1 MYDFSKEI
9 FKFHDQHITLTRGQ
23 QNDMRSRREANLK
36 RIKAGLE
43 ELGKPSVA
51 ETINQGGYA
60 QKTMTQPPEANE
72 DSRYDIDMGVV
83 FDKDDSVGPKS
94 TRRWVRDAIAR
105 KAVNMKNDPELKKK
119 CVRVVYANGYQ
130 CDFPVFR
137 RELSGQSFSYE
148 ISTGEE
154 WEKSDPRAINKWFE
168 DEISNKSPDNGGRY
182 QLRRIARMLKYF
194 CKVHA
199 HRRNRKFPAGLVAT
213 ALAVEA
219 YKAEDGRDDLSF
231 RETLRYLSTRSE
243 HNPVFANG
251 LIISDEKDADR
262 IRRLADEAREVVE
275 HLDGLNG
282 NATESDARR
291 AWRKVFRHSFFVE
304 TVSSELASLTAAE
317 RAERMQ
323 ASVNARQ
330 TDGNAGRPWCH

>member
-137 RELSGQSFSYE
+137 RELSG
-148 ISTGEE
+148 
-154 WEKSDPRAINKWFE
+154 
-168 DEISNKSPDNGGRY
+168 
-182 QLRRIARMLKYF
+182 
-194 CKVHA
+194 
-199 HRRNRKFPAGLVAT
+199 
-213 ALAVEA
+213 
-219 YKAEDGRDDLSF
+219 
-231 RETLRYLSTRSE
+231 
-243 HNPVFANG
+243 
-251 LIISDEKDADR
+251 
-262 IRRLADEAREVVE
+262 
-275 HLDGLNG
+275 
-282 NATESDARR
+282 
-291 AWRKVFRHSFFVE
+291 
-304 TVSSELASLTAAE
+304 
-317 RAERMQ
+317 
-323 ASVNARQ
+323 
-330 TDGNAGRPWCH
+330 